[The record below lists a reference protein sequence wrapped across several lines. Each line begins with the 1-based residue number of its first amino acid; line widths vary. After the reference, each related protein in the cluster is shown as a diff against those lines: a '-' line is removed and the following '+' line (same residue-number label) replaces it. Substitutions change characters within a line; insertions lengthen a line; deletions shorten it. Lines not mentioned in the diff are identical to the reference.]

1 MIQLQ
6 CLPRCLR
13 SAEQPTR
20 HGSRDNGT
28 RYSGIAVCLAETFTT
43 QKTET
48 EDVPEL
54 FVPAVACG
62 RLLRQKIHYMDVGK
76 AMVYAI
82 LYQLQFL
89 QIQEESA
96 NAGFA
101 PAEKAC
107 PGVEA
112 LNGVADGQVIVRP

>member
-1 MIQLQ
+1 M
-6 CLPRCLR
+6 PAR
-13 SAEQPTR
+13 SGRTVR
-20 HGSRDNGT
+20 R
-28 RYSGIAVCLAETFTT
+28 
-43 QKTET
+43 
-48 EDVPEL
+48 
-54 FVPAVACG
+54 G